1 METTQHSPLRPRS
14 LRLFWTASLLLV
26 CGAASGCLTE
36 VPFHQR
42 RAFADATMDLAND
55 PLEVHWYSKVH
66 YSMEGS
72 IGGFG
77 GSGGGGCGCY

>member
-1 METTQHSPLRPRS
+1 LG
-14 LRLFWTASLLLV
+14 LL
-26 CGAASGCLTE
+26 CAAALSSCLTD

-42 RAFADATMDLAND
+42 RAFADATMDLSAD
-55 PLEVHWYSKVH
+55 RLEVHWYSKVH